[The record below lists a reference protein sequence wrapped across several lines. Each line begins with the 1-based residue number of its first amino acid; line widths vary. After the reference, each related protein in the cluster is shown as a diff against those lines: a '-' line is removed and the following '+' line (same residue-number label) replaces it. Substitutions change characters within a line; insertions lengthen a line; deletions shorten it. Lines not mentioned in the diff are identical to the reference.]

1 MTDQQADYELRNPA
15 YRKTD
20 VAARIGRDMKTVA
33 RQLAGI
39 VSEKIAKGEPVQING
54 LELPVGAG
62 SSNETILFDAS
73 WKAGGSTVRQ
83 ELVLRIGPADF
94 QLFMDPRMHDQYRL
108 LDALHREGHVKVAR
122 PFAFDD
128 SGEPFGQPY
137 MIMEKLHGRVPV
149 SFPPY
154 NSAGMLFDAT
164 ISERRRAWE
173 TAIDQLAQVAL
184 TPVDTVAFLAE
195 TDGDGSFE
203 EHIDW
208 WHRMGTWAKV
218 DHLPA
223 IADLRE
229 WLDANRPE
237 HAPPGLSWGDSRI
250 GNMMFGDDFTCVGVM
265 DWEQM
270 SLGGALVDLGWWL
283 WFDRFHSDT
292 LGFTRLE
299 GLGDREE
306 TVARW
311 SAVTSI
317 KVSDMDWYELF
328 AGYKVALITAR
339 KAALEGNSK
348 PGNNGN
354 NNIATQ
360 QNAILRGL
368 NTPDDILAP
377 LDI

>member
-1 MTDQQADYELRNPA
+1 MTDNQADYELRNPA
-15 YRKTD
+15 FRKTD
-20 VAARIGRDMKTVA
+20 VAARVGRDMETVA
-33 RQLAGI
+33 RQLEAI
-39 VSEKIAKGEPVQING
+39 VSGQLAGGQPVTIEN
-54 LELPVGAG
+54 LKLPVGAG
-62 SSNETILFDAS
+62 SSNETILFDAR
-73 WKAGGSTVRQ
+73 WQADGSDVGRG
-83 ELVLRIGPADF
+83 LVLRIGPADF

-108 LDALHREGHVKVAR
+108 LKALHAHGRVKVAE
-122 PFAFDD
+122 PFVYDD
-128 SGEPFGQPY
+128 SGKPFGQPY

-164 ISERRRAWE
+164 VAERRRAWE
-173 TAIDQLAQVAL
+173 TAVDQLAQVAL
-184 TPVDTVAFLAE
+184 TPLDKVAFLAE

-203 EHIDW
+203 EHIEW
-208 WHRMGTWAKV
+208 WHRMGRWAKV

-229 WLDANRPE
+229 WLDANRP
-237 HAPPGLSWGDSRI
+237 ANPPAGLSWGDARI
-250 GNMMFGDDFTCVGVM
+250 GNMMFGDDFTCTGVM

-270 SLGGALVDLGWWL
+270 SLGGALVDMGWWL

-299 GLGDREE
+299 GLGDRAE
-306 TVARW
+306 TLDRW
-311 SAVTSI
+311 SAITGI
-317 KVSDMDWYELF
+317 EVSDIEWYELF

-339 KAALEGNSK
+339 KAALEGNNA

-360 QNAILRGL
+360 QNATIRGL
-368 NTPDDILAP
+368 GTPQDILVP
-377 LDI
+377 LEV